1 MSVDQKRKSSIF
13 LTAMGHYVPDNVLDN
28 NFFDSLNI
36 GSDAQWIVDR
46 VGIQERRSVLRPE
59 EIRALRFGETTRDE
73 LIAAGRIMTFGQM
86 GARSWE
92 LAMTRS
98 GLKTEGLHAGAVI
111 GGTSV
116 PDSDI
121 PSHACYAARDSGLK
135 TGFAYDTNSACST
148 FAVQIQTLRG
158 AFAIGSATTGAIFG
172 AERYTTR
179 VDYSDRKGCILFG
192 DSSYAAYV
200 ESVPRGKCL
209 EVVDTLVESSPE
221 GADTIRM
228 LDGKSFEQDGQA
240 VQKFAILKTV
250 SAAQAIMERNHLRIA
265 DVNWFVGHQ
274 ANLRMLMSAAQ
285 RIGIDPERHLYNVA
299 FHGNQGGAGAP
310 VTMSQNWDRYRD
322 GDIIV
327 MSVVGSGLTWGSVVF
342 RVHDK
347 GHD

>member
-1 MSVDQKRKSSIF
+1 MSADQKRKSGIF

-28 NFFDSLNI
+28 NFFDSLDI

-59 EIRALRFGETTRDE
+59 EIRALRFGETTRDD
-73 LIAAGRIMTFGQM
+73 LIQAGRVMTFGHM

-92 LAMTRS
+92 LAMKRS
-98 GLKTEGLHAGAVI
+98 GLEGGTLKAGAVI

-116 PDSDI
+116 PDTDI
-121 PSHACYAARDSGLK
+121 PSHACYAARDSNLK
-135 TGFAYDTNSACST
+135 TGYAYDTNSACST
-148 FAVQIQTLRG
+148 FAVQIQTMRG

-200 ESVPRGKCL
+200 ENAPRGKCL
-209 EVVDTLVESSPE
+209 EVIDTMVESSPE

-250 SAAQAIMERNHLRIA
+250 SAAQAIMERNGLTVD
-265 DVNWFVGHQ
+265 DVNWFIGHQ

-285 RIGIDPERHLYNVA
+285 RIGIAPEKHLHNVA

-322 GDIIV
+322 GEIIV

-342 RVHDK
+342 KVHD
-347 GHD
+347 GNI